1 MVSKVHGLTKAT
13 PLRGVGCMCV
23 HVHVSL
29 FVCIWC
35 RGGKVGRERERSK
48 NIEIDL
54 VYCVCT

>member
-35 RGGKVGRERERSK
+35 RGGKVGRERER
-48 NIEIDL
+48 DL
-54 VYCVCT
+54 KT